1 MKYYDLY
8 GTRTMSTDEL
18 QRAVALVLG
27 VSFQARY
34 SDEIGSYFNA
44 DVDQENF
51 SVERNF
57 LDDGDEDDIQ
67 EAEFADWPALLFVN
81 RTERGNEIRGM
92 LLEIPGLEHLRR
104 DTRG

>member
-67 EAEFADWPALLFVN
+67 EAEFADRPALLFVN
-81 RTERGNEIRGM
+81 RTERGDEIRGM